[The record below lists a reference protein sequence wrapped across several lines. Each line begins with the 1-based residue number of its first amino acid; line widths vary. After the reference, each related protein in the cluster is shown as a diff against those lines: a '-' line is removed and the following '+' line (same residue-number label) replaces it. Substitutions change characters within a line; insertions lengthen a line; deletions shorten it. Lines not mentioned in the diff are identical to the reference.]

1 MSSPPKQTYHLIE
14 NILAT
19 VLINATETIISGDDA
34 WNRSR
39 ISKRTY
45 EKYHELVPLEEVIY
59 KKCHA
64 LVFDVES
71 ACFL

>member
-45 EKYHELVPLEEVIY
+45 EKYHEL
-59 KKCHA
+59 
-64 LVFDVES
+64 
-71 ACFL
+71 